1 MKKLFT
7 ALTAGLALTLLMT
20 SCGSSMGGGGTSSDD
35 STTSAPDIV
44 KQNGYSL
51 TYYWG
56 PPSED
61 FTEKEVLRM
70 KKAGFDIVPIQTFP
84 WEPKKIEAAVALL
97 EKHGIN
103 VAVKDG
109 IVEELYTQ
117 DTLPSQA
124 EVDECVLKLVD
135 RYGKY
140 SNVKEWILCDEPSA
154 NKFEVLSMF
163 VKAIRRIDPE
173 RKAYINLLPTYA
185 TPDMLGTATYEEY
198 LDRFCTEVKPDYI
211 CYDNYDFLDDNG
223 TTYQRGQFFLNLEYA
238 LAAGQKYGVETRV
251 IVQLIQHISYSN
263 VSASEIAWQAN
274 ASLLYGMK
282 SLSYF
287 TYWQPDAPEYTA
299 TSMVTMDGTLTQHY
313 ADVKSENEIT
323 RVLGSALYETET
335 EKVYRIGDDRL
346 DGVSD
351 YPEDGKLGAVSGKNS
366 VVSFYKNGWFMV
378 MNSEPS
384 KADAE
389 SYLTMDGK
397 LAGYQWLN
405 PKTSTW
411 ESLSGCSYVK
421 EDGGKLTF
429 ALPAGRAVL
438 IRSK

>member
-7 ALTAGLALTLLMT
+7 TLTAGLALALLMT
-20 SCGSSMGGGGTSSDD
+20 SCGNGTGTSSED
-35 STTSAPDIV
+35 STTSTPDVV

-56 PPSED
+56 PPSEN
-61 FTEKEVLRM
+61 FTEEEVLRM

-103 VAVKDG
+103 AAVKDG
-109 IVEELYTQ
+109 IVEELYYQ
-117 DTLPSQA
+117 ETLPTQA
-124 EVDECVLKLVD
+124 EVDECVLKLVE

-154 NKFEVLSMF
+154 NKFEILSMF
-163 VKAIRRIDPE
+163 VNAIHRIDPE

-185 TPDMLGTATYEEY
+185 SPEQLGTATYEEY

-211 CYDNYDFLDDNG
+211 CYDNYDFLGDEG
-223 TTYQRGQFFLNLEYA
+223 TTSQRGQFFLNLEYA
-238 LAAGQKYGVETRV
+238 WAAGQKHGIETRI

-299 TSMVTMDGTLTQHY
+299 TSMVTKDGIVTQHY
-313 ADVKSENEIT
+313 AQVRDENKIT

-335 EKVYRIGDDRL
+335 ERVYRVGDDRL
-346 DGVSD
+346 IGVAD
-351 YPEDGKLGAVSGKNS
+351 YPEDAKLGAGSGKNS
-366 VVSFYKNGWFMV
+366 LIAFYKNGWFMV
-378 MNSEPS
+378 MNSEPT

-389 SYLTMDGK
+389 SYLTIDGE
-397 LAGYQWLN
+397 LAKYQWLN
-405 PKTSTW
+405 PETSTW
-411 ESLSGCSYVK
+411 EALSGCSYVK
-421 EDGGKLTF
+421 EEIGKLTF
-429 ALPAGRAVL
+429 TLPAGRAVL
-438 IRSK
+438 VRSK